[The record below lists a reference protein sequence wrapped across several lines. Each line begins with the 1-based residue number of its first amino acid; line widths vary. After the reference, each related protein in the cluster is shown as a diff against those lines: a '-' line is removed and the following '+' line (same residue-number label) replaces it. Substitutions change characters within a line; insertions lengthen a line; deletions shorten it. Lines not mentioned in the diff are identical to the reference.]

1 MLKAGNIK
9 RLLAAIAVVVVL
21 GISSAVGYCAE
32 DEFKIVKTYPE
43 NAAGVWRIKTCPL
56 KYGLTV
62 ILNRKTV

>member
-43 NAAGVWRIKTCPL
+43 NAAEGMQL
-56 KYGLTV
+56 LFYL
-62 ILNRKTV
+62 LNSR